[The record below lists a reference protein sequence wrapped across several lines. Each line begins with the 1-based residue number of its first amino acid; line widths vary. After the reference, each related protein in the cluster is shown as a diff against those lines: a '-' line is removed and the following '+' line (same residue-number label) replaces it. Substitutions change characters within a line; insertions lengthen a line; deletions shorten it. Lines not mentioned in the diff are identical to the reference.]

1 MNIANLFKH
10 PGMPF
15 ASLSC
20 SFKYEPKLVHKF
32 PIRAA
37 WGTKIKKDKTAKIHV
52 NGRLT
57 LGLFST
63 RVGEIGQINLDK
75 TVVQLGEHSVLETKG
90 GNVHLGPGVRTIV
103 GPNAKLSI
111 GTNSF
116 ISSNSLI
123 ICKESIII
131 GDNCAISWDVQIMDT
146 DFHSFVVDGESNIP
160 TKPIK
165 IGSDVW
171 IGSRVTI
178 LKGVTIGDGAVIG
191 AGSVVT
197 KDVPSKA
204 VVAGNPARIV
214 KENIDWKI

>member
-1 MNIANLFKH
+1 MNLFKR

-15 ASLSC
+15 ASLIC
-20 SFKYEPKLVHKF
+20 SFKYKPKMTYKL
-32 PIRAA
+32 PIKAA
-37 WGTKIKKDKTAKIHV
+37 WGTKLKKDKTAKI
-52 NGRLT
+52 NIGGKLI

-63 RVGEIGQINLDK
+63 RIGEIGQVNLDK
-75 TVVQLGEHSVLETKG
+75 TVVQLGEHSEFETKG
-90 GNVHLGPGVRTIV
+90 GNVHLGPGVRAIV
-103 GPNAKLSI
+103 GPHAKLSI
-111 GTNSF
+111 GSNSF

-123 ICKESIII
+123 ICKESIDV

-146 DFHSFVVDGESNIP
+146 DFHSFVENGKNKIE

-165 IGSDVW
+165 IGNNVW

-178 LKGVTIGDGAVIG
+178 LKGIKIGDGAVIG

-214 KENIDWKI
+214 KENIEWKI